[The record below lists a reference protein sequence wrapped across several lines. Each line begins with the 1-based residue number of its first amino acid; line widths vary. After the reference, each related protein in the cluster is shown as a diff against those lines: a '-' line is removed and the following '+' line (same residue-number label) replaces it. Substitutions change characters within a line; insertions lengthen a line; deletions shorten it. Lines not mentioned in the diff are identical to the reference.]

1 MGRSPYLMTPLRL
14 QQAGDPVGEQ
24 IPSRESPSSWMSTVS
39 VYGPVAAAAGWGAAE
54 LGGTSL
60 ARIAFWLKLEEA
72 LAFGAVILAL
82 DRLLRADPEMRL
94 RAHLLW
100 SVNPLLLWEIVAGGH
115 IDGLAV
121 VFGLLGIAALR
132 ARTPGEDGGAG
143 LTGVRLA
150 GAGLAGLLIGAPA
163 GIKGEY
169 ALLGPALAGGPPRSG
184 RALSRPAARLAPA
197 GVPAS

>member
-24 IPSRESPSSWMSTVS
+24 IPSRESPSSWMNAVS
-39 VYGPVAAAAGWGAAE
+39 VYGPVATAAEWGAAE

-60 ARIAFWLKLEEA
+60 ARITFWLKLEEA

-132 ARTPGEDGGAG
+132 ARTPGGDGGAG
-143 LTGVRLA
+143 LTGCPLA
-150 GAGLAGLLIGAPA
+150 AAGRAGLLVGVAA
-163 GIKGEY
+163 GSQVGC
-169 ALLGPALAGGPPRSG
+169 ALLG
-184 RALSRPAARLAPA
+184 
-197 GVPAS
+197 